1 MRLSKHCVNENKND
15 WDECLDKILFSI
27 RIQKQKS
34 TKCSPFFLLYNRNEK
49 VTVDLL
55 EDNDNVYMV
64 DESMTV
70 NEINGSGE
78 HEWNVNSNIVNQFS
92 KIDDN
97 CIDFNDS
104 MNVMMYDSNNITYKD
119 SMNIL
124 MKAMNIIEIILNT
137 FENCKFNI
145 QNHAFYVH
153 TVKHLLGFIFQLNIS
168 CCNSL
173 KMIVHYNEYN

>member
-1 MRLSKHCVNENKND
+1 M
-15 WDECLDKILFSI
+15 F
-27 RIQKQKS
+27 
-34 TKCSPFFLLYNRNEK
+34 TFFLLYNRNAK

-97 CIDFNDS
+97 CIDVNDS

-124 MKAMNIIEIILNT
+124 MKAMKYYRNYFKYFRKL
-137 FENCKFNI
+137 
-145 QNHAFYVH
+145 
-153 TVKHLLGFIFQLNIS
+153 
-168 CCNSL
+168 
-173 KMIVHYNEYN
+173 